1 MDREQRLRTLAGQ
14 FIQGETSIDE
24 ERELLQLLLQDDTPA
39 DLLPLREMMVGLQTI
54 ALNEPKL
61 SMQEVTIAKKT
72 THKSLYRWVA
82 AAAAVI
88 LVAGSAL
95 VYYHSVQ
102 NEYVVI
108 VYGKRYADREMAL
121 QEMRKNLT
129 FVADTPTDQVD
140 DLLDDMFDL

>member
-14 FIQGETSIDE
+14 FMQGETSVDE
-24 ERELLQLLLQDDTPA
+24 ERELLQLLFQDDTPE

-54 ALNEPKL
+54 ALKEPKT
-61 SMQEVTIAKKT
+61 SMQEVTSVKKKT
-72 THKSLYRWVA
+72 HKPLYRWVA

>member
-1 MDREQRLRTLAGQ
+1 MDREQRLQTLAGQ

-24 ERELLQLLLQDDTPA
+24 ERELLQLLFQDDTPE

-54 ALNEPKL
+54 ALREPKT
-61 SMQEVTIAKKT
+61 SMQEVTSVKKT
-72 THKSLYRWVA
+72 THKPLYRWVA

-108 VYGKRYADREMAL
+108 VYGKREMAL

>member
-1 MDREQRLRTLAGQ
+1 MDREQRLRNLAGQ

-24 ERELLQLLLQDDTPA
+24 ECELLQLLLQDDTPA

-54 ALNEPKL
+54 ALKEPKL
-61 SMQEVTIAKKT
+61 SMQEVTSAKKT
-72 THKSLYRWVA
+72 THKSLYRRVA

-140 DLLDDMFDL
+140 DLLDDLFDL

>member
-1 MDREQRLRTLAGQ
+1 M
-14 FIQGETSIDE
+14 QGETSIDE
-24 ERELLQLLLQDDTPA
+24 ERELLQLLLQDDIPA

-54 ALNEPKL
+54 ALKEPKT
-61 SMQEVTIAKKT
+61 SMQEVTSVKKT
-72 THKSLYRWVA
+72 THKPLYRWVA

>member
-1 MDREQRLRTLAGQ
+1 M
-14 FIQGETSIDE
+14 QGETSIDE
-24 ERELLQLLLQDDTPA
+24 ERELLQLLLQDDIPA

-54 ALNEPKL
+54 ALKEPKL
-61 SMQEVTIAKKT
+61 SMQEVTNAKKT

>member
-1 MDREQRLRTLAGQ
+1 M
-14 FIQGETSIDE
+14 QGETSIDE

-54 ALNEPKL
+54 ALKEPKT
-61 SMQEVTIAKKT
+61 SMQEVTSVKKT
-72 THKSLYRWVA
+72 THKPLYRWVA
-82 AAAAVI
+82 AATAVI

>member
-14 FIQGETSIDE
+14 FMQGETSIDE
-24 ERELLQLLLQDDTPA
+24 ERELLQLLFQDDTPE

-54 ALNEPKL
+54 ALKEPKT
-61 SMQEVTIAKKT
+61 SMQEVTSVKKT
-72 THKSLYRWVA
+72 HKPLYRWVA
-82 AAAAVI
+82 VAAAVI

>member
-1 MDREQRLRTLAGQ
+1 MNREQRLRNLAGQ

-61 SMQEVTIAKKT
+61 SMQEVTSAKKT

>member
-14 FIQGETSIDE
+14 FMQGETSIDE
-24 ERELLQLLLQDDTPA
+24 ERELLQLLLQDDIPA

-54 ALNEPKL
+54 ALKEPKL
-61 SMQEVTIAKKT
+61 SMQEVTNAKKT

>member
-24 ERELLQLLLQDDTPA
+24 ERELLQLLLQDDTPE

-54 ALNEPKL
+54 ALKEPKL
-61 SMQEVTIAKKT
+61 SMQEVTSAKKP

>member
-1 MDREQRLRTLAGQ
+1 M
-14 FIQGETSIDE
+14 
-24 ERELLQLLLQDDTPA
+24 
-39 DLLPLREMMVGLQTI
+39 
-54 ALNEPKL
+54 
-61 SMQEVTIAKKT
+61 
-72 THKSLYRWVA
+72 
-82 AAAAVI
+82 I